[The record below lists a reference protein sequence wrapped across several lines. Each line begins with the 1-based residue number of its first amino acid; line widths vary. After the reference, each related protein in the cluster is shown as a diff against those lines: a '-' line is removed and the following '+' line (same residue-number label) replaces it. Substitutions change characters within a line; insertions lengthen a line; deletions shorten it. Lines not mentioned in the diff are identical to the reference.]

1 MSKDTIF
8 LISKDNVEHP
18 VPKEAAMLSTTLKS
32 MLEGPFIEKDGHIN
46 LPEMSS
52 EVVQKIVEYLEY
64 NLKYKDA
71 DPNKEDI
78 PEFNVPTE
86 MSLELLLAADYLG
99 I

>member
-1 MSKDTIF
+1 MSEGTVL
-8 LISKDNVEHP
+8 LISKENVEHP
-18 VPKEAAMLSTTLKS
+18 ITREAAVLSSTLKS
-32 MLEGPFIEKDGHIN
+32 MLDGPFKEKDGHIN

-52 EVVQKIVEYLEY
+52 AVVQKIVDYLEY

-78 PEFNVPTE
+78 PEFDVPTD

>member
-1 MSKDTIF
+1 MAENTVL
-8 LISKDNVEHP
+8 LISKDNVEHS
-18 VPKEAAMLSTTLKS
+18 VPRDAAMLSSTLRS
-32 MLEGPFIEKDGHIN
+32 MLDGPFKEKDGHIN

-78 PEFNVPTE
+78 PEFDVPTD